1 MSGGLPELDL
11 DIDHEF
17 GPFDGDGP
25 RMTVLLDST
34 LWRALRSKKDLNPE
48 TLRWF
53 LILHQFN
60 FEVVD
65 KG

>member
-1 MSGGLPELDL
+1 MPPMSGGLPELDL

-53 LILHQFN
+53 LLIH
-60 FEVVD
+60 
-65 KG
+65 